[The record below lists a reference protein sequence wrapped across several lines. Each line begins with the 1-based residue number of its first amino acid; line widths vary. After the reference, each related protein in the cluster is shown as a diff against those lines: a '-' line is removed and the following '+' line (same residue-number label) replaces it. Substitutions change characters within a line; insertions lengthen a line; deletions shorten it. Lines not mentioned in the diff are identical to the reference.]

1 MSNRKNLSIREIKAE
16 IKSKELDAIYNL
28 IKGENFK
35 SILSHLSENIIKKY
49 LKIIV
54 KYKDSYVYVLEKK
67 NSVIGYAIYFKKERD
82 IIKNFNSLK
91 FEIVSNLLLR
101 LKIFVLLNI
110 FLAKTKLD
118 LRLLNTKIE
127 KKKNYLNLNLLAIR
141 KEYQSRG
148 YGNYL
153 INHSVKKIKKNNIRI
168 NKIICEA
175 PSERVLKFYLKNDF
189 KIIGK
194 KLRMFNN
201 FYILQK
207 QI

>member
-35 SILSHLSENIIKKY
+35 SILSHLSEIIIKKS

-148 YGNYL
+148 Y
-153 INHSVKKIKKNNIRI
+153 
-168 NKIICEA
+168 
-175 PSERVLKFYLKNDF
+175 
-189 KIIGK
+189 
-194 KLRMFNN
+194 
-201 FYILQK
+201 
-207 QI
+207 